1 MLYLNINKKEL
12 PNDGTTRELNHRLK
26 HYYANFEVYKKN
38 YEIDKDIL
46 EPMLTNGL
54 DYKKLTESKL
64 LIEFRKWAIENCTT
78 YNKHAPGT
86 TTIVEK
92 EDIKRYFEYKENQLV
107 CFVETIEEM
116 ENEVLEKRNEYAKNR
131 HNTEIH

>member
-12 PNDGTTRELNHRLK
+12 PNDGITREENHRLK
-26 HYYANFEVYKKN
+26 QYYVNYEVYKKN
-38 YEIDKDIL
+38 YEIEKNIL

-54 DYKKLTESKL
+54 NYKKLTEDNR
-64 LIEFRKWAIENCTT
+64 LIEFREWAIENCTT

-92 EDIKRYFEYKENQLV
+92 EDIKRYMDYKENMLV
-107 CFVETIEEM
+107 HWVEIIEEM
-116 ENEVLEKRNEYAKNR
+116 ENFILEKRIEK
-131 HNTEIH
+131 